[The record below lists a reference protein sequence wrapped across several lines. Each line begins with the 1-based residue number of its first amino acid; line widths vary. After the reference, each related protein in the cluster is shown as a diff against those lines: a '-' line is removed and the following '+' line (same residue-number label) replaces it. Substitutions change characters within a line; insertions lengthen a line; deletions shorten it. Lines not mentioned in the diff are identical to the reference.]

1 MKLKW
6 GFWDLDFIGCHN
18 LRSKWDLSVAPK
30 SRIGKEN
37 HMGRQSKLKRLKA
50 MNEEDEVQ
58 RRRRNKK
65 GKEVVVLHM
74 NGFIS

>member
-1 MKLKW
+1 M
-6 GFWDLDFIGCHN
+6 DFIGCHN

-58 RRRRNKK
+58 RRRRRNKK
-65 GKEVVVLHM
+65 WKEVVLHM